1 MLSSPLEPRTLS
13 LSKSGFLLAFAHKH
27 ITFLDS
33 SDTNTS
39 TIYEFADL
47 SISNATRIDL
57 NTLIVALYNGT
68 ILVYDMDTTTT
79 TTKLRYSMTF
89 HTSTILSLS
98 PSYSKHLFYATSS
111 QGQYITCNYLTT
123 GKYLLKKSLAS
134 LGYDSIIQLEYIESI
149 NVVLIIGKIGALYLL
164 RVYDWTISTVI
175 AALDTY
181 KQSTYSLIA
190 FQITEYFNQP
200 CLLAYFK

>member
-1 MLSSPLEPRTLS
+1 
-13 LSKSGFLLAFAHKH
+13 
-27 ITFLDS
+27 
-33 SDTNTS
+33 
-39 TIYEFADL
+39 
-47 SISNATRIDL
+47 
-57 NTLIVALYNGT
+57 
-68 ILVYDMDTTTT
+68 
-79 TTKLRYSMTF
+79 MTF

-98 PSYSKHLFYATSS
+98 PSYSKHVFYATSS

-149 NVVLIIGKIGALYLL
+149 NVVLIIGKVGALYLL

-175 AALDTY
+175 TALDTY

-190 FQITEYFNQP
+190 YQITEYFHQP